1 MCVQA
6 DTDLAMV
13 MLESSSNASE
23 AASRLDSIRI
33 NAEASKLASLPKPYT
48 PISLC
53 IPWAARYNTGLLITL
68 TPKGLVFSF
77 LFSHSAFQACILAA
91 YEYRASCP
99 VNRQASRASRSDVFS
114 VLSHA

>member
-33 NAEASKLASLPKPYT
+33 NAEASKLASLPKPHT

-53 IPWAARYNTGLLITL
+53 FLWAARFNAGLLTEL
-68 TPKGLVFSF
+68 TPKGVVFSF
-77 LFSHSAFQACILAA
+77 LFFFLTVHCKHAFWLHM
-91 YEYRASCP
+91 YRGSCP
-99 VNRQASRASRSDVFS
+99 TVSKQSYAWGMMSSAS
-114 VLSHA
+114 

>member
-1 MCVQA
+1 MVCVQA

-33 NAEASKLASLPKPYT
+33 NAEASKLASLPKSHT

-53 IPWAARYNTGLLITL
+53 VLYANDQCASAIAGYEDNT
-68 TPKGLVFSF
+68 LVPSM
-77 LFSHSAFQACILAA
+77 HSGCI
-91 YEYRASCP
+91 
-99 VNRQASRASRSDVFS
+99 
-114 VLSHA
+114 

>member
-1 MCVQA
+1 MCAQA

-33 NAEASKLASLPKPYT
+33 NAEASKLASLPMAHT

-53 IPWAARYNTGLLITL
+53 IPHRLLWKDKTCPART
-68 TPKGLVFSF
+68 
-77 LFSHSAFQACILAA
+77 
-91 YEYRASCP
+91 
-99 VNRQASRASRSDVFS
+99 
-114 VLSHA
+114 